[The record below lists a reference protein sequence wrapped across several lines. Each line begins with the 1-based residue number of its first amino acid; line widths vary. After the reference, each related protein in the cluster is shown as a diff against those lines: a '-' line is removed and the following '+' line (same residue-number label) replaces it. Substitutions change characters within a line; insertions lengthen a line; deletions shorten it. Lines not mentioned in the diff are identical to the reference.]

1 MWSHQRTLC
10 RWWMVGIAT
19 LLSWAVHAEDS
30 LLDARQLAALV
41 SQYGEIA
48 RVRVEEWER
57 FMRQHRARPE
67 AEKVEAVNRYI
78 NRIAAGS
85 AGRQAGSE
93 SWPTPWEWIAGRQN
107 GSEGLAVAKYYT
119 LAAMGVPRAR
129 LRLMK
134 FVKKDP
140 RHSCLVP
147 GYYPPQ
153 EEAGPL
159 LLRYDTDVL
168 TPLASWHSGAL
179 QYSFNSAWLWV
190 GNNPQP
196 LASADRVDLWRDVR
210 ERTEYVL
217 FGDD

>member
-1 MWSHQRTLC
+1 MWSHQRILC
-10 RWWMVGIAT
+10 RWWMAGMAT

-41 SQYGEIA
+41 SRYGEIA
-48 RVRVEEWER
+48 RARCWR
-57 FMRQHRARPE
+57 IKRSHSATRARPE

-78 NRIAAGS
+78 NQIAAGR
-85 AGRQAGSE
+85 AGCRVGSE
-93 SWPTPWEWIAGRQN
+93 SWPTPWEWIAGRQS

-134 FVKKDP
+134 FVKKDS
-140 RHSCLVP
+140 RDSCLVP
-147 GYYPPQ
+147 GYYPSQ
-153 EEAGPL
+153 EDTGPL

-190 GNNPQP
+190 GDNPQP
-196 LASADRVDLWRDVR
+196 LASADRVDLWRDVK